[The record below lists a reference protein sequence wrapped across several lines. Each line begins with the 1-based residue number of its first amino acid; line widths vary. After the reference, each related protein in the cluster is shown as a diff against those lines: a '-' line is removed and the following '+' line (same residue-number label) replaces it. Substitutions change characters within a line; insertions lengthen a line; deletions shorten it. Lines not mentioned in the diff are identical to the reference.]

1 MKRRV
6 FLFALCLIAAW
17 KVAGAET
24 ISWNNPTTYVDNT
37 AISVADQATI
47 TTRIYHGTTALASTL
62 LATVTGGLETWTGPI
77 PYTKG
82 QTAYFRATAELAG
95 QTSDYS
101 PATSYTVPY
110 VAPKAPTTIN
120 IVR

>member
-24 ISWNNPTTYVDNT
+24 ISWSLPTTYTDNT
-37 AISVADQATI
+37 AISISDQALI
-47 TTRIYHGTTALASTL
+47 VVRVYHGTTALASTL
-62 LATVTGGLETWTGPI
+62 LATGAAGVTSWTGAI
-77 PYTKG
+77 PYAKG
-82 QTAYFRATAELAG
+82 QTAYFRARAELYG
-95 QTSDYS
+95 MTSDYS
-101 PATSYTVPY
+101 ATYSYTVPFS
-110 VAPKAPTTIN
+110 APKEPTTIN